1 MNSSKADNKDEP
13 FLVFFF
19 FFFLLQVRCL
29 EVKVGNIFLG
39 KTKTNKKL
47 KKPNLLVINFVLF

>member
-29 EVKVGNIFLG
+29 EVKVGNIFPG
-39 KTKTNKKL
+39 KNKNKQKTQKTKPISN
-47 KKPNLLVINFVLF
+47 